1 MTVLQGFHSNVQNQG
16 SAKID
21 DVSQLAEKIAKGLA
35 QVSLDSPQEILN
47 QGFSEVFEPT
57 QEIQTAQQVQLI
69 IITKAQLKDLSDD
82 RSDDLKDVMYTSLDK
97 NDEFGYRLEKMQAA
111 ADKFITNDEY
121 AALEQFETTNL
132 QILVQ
137 KLEAN
142 IIAEEVNIPEFEQ
155 HLAENPNSLP
165 QDQEADLKSIQVRTE
180 KLADTKALL
189 AFVAAK
195 YPTQLTAN
203 RLEQPKY
210 TLIDLSLSELIIE
223 RDAKLKRAVVPSNSA
238 WTAETRQQNLEQVLT
253 DPKYAEIQPSEILQ
267 GRGYANATVLTVIQA
282 NTEQLEH
289 NRRGNLEKID
299 RKNIKLAEAQQL
311 EALGEIEDPN
321 RQDNIEDLRR
331 EVDKLTK
338 FDEYHHQQLTIL
350 SQLQVYIQHR
360 ELKSAAF

>member
-1 MTVLQGFHSNVQNQG
+1 MTVLQGFHSNAQNQG

-35 QVSLDSPQEILN
+35 QVILDSPQEILN

-82 RSDDLKDVMYTSLDK
+82 RSDDLKDVMYTSLNK
-97 NDEFGYRLEKMQAA
+97 NDAFGSRLEKMQAA

-132 QILVQ
+132 QALVQ

-142 IIAEEVNIPEFEQ
+142 IIAEEVNIPEFGQ
-155 HLAENPNSLP
+155 HLAEHPNSLP
-165 QDQEADLKSIQVRTE
+165 QEQDADLKSIQVRTE
-180 KLADTKALL
+180 KLADAKALL
-189 AFVAAK
+189 AFVEAK
-195 YPTQLTAN
+195 YPNQLTAN
-203 RLEQPKY
+203 HLEQPKY
-210 TLIDLSLSELIIE
+210 TLIALSLSELIVE

-253 DPKYAEIQPSEILQ
+253 DPKYAEIQPSAI
-267 GRGYANATVLTVIQA
+267 AIVLTAIQA

-311 EALGEIEDPN
+311 EDLGEIEDPS
-321 RQDNIEDLRR
+321 RKDNIEDLTR

-338 FDEYHHQQLTIL
+338 FDEHHHQQLTVL
-350 SQLQVYIQHR
+350 AQLQVYIQHR
-360 ELKSAAF
+360 KLKSAF